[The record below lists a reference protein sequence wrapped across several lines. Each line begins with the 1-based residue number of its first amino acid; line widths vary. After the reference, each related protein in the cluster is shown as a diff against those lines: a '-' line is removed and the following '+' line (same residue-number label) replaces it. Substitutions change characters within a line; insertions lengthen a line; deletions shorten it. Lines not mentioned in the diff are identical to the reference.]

1 MEGGSRERGGGV
13 LVVWFQ
19 KRALFCS
26 FALFTSLESIP
37 TAPLTLPS
45 RPTPGNT
52 RGLADL
58 VPVADEV
65 LDDHRG
71 ILFLADHITALGGFL
86 QH

>member
-1 MEGGSRERGGGV
+1 MA
-13 LVVWFQ
+13 VWFK

-26 FALFTSLESIP
+26 LDSLYKFET

-52 RGLADL
+52 RGFVDL

-71 ILFLADHITALGGFL
+71 VLFLADHIAALG
-86 QH
+86 